1 MSFVNSRSRLNYP
14 RATAVRRVRDSRM
27 TNVCVNF
34 DKTHAWRPDVHSTG
48 AIALLVGFLVT
59 QTSSAIRVVRLH
71 RVYI

>member
-1 MSFVNSRSRLNYP
+1 
-14 RATAVRRVRDSRM
+14 M

-59 QTSSAIRVVRLH
+59 QTSSAIRVLRLH
-71 RVYI
+71 LRLYLSTDHLLNVAEQCSAVQVCI